1 MPSPKLPA
9 AAKVALTAVLATAS
23 VAGAAGLAG
32 TAGGAE
38 APSATPVIEAAAAP
52 AADAPSHL
60 VEDFLHPG
68 AEEILAERGIVVGR
82 GDGHITL
89 ADCGENT
96 LIQLRSRVA
105 GDVCFRAAGKVG
117 YLSMQVPSVYLIYGG
132 DKNLSA
138 KLTAAN
144 GQSKT
149 YDVAAG
155 LWKPVG
161 ESDTGTEAAL
171 MELRVV

>member
-32 TAGGAE
+32 AAGGTE
-38 APSATPVIEAAAAP
+38 APAPLEVAAAP

-60 VEDFLHPG
+60 VEDFLHPN

-96 LIQLRSRVA
+96 LIQLRSRAA
-105 GDVCFRAAGKVG
+105 GDVCFRAVGKVG

-161 ESDTGTEAAL
+161 ESDTGVEAAL

>member
-1 MPSPKLPA
+1 MPSSKLPSG
-9 AAKVALTAVLATAS
+9 AKVALTALLAGAAVAGATGL
-23 VAGAAGLAG
+23 AGAAGG
-32 TAGGAE
+32 GGA
-38 APSATPVIEAAAAP
+38 APAVPALQVAAAP
-52 AADAPSHL
+52 AADAPTHL
-60 VEDFLHPG
+60 VEDFLHPN

-96 LIQLRSRVA
+96 LIQLRSRAA
-105 GDVCFRAAGKVG
+105 GDVCFRAVGKVG

-161 ESDTGTEAAL
+161 ESDTGVEAAL
-171 MELRVV
+171 MELRIV

>member
-1 MPSPKLPA
+1 MPSSKLPSG
-9 AAKVALTAVLATAS
+9 AKVALTALLAGAA
-23 VAGAAGLAG
+23 VAGATGLAG
-32 TAGGAE
+32 AADGTGTP
-38 APSATPVIEAAAAP
+38 APLEMAAAP

-60 VEDFLHPG
+60 VEDFLHPN

-96 LIQLRSRVA
+96 LIQLKSRAA
-105 GDVCFRAAGKVG
+105 GDVCFRAVGKVG

-161 ESDTGTEAAL
+161 ESDTGVEAAL
-171 MELRVV
+171 MELRIV

>member
-1 MPSPKLPA
+1 MPSSKLPSG
-9 AAKVALTAVLATAS
+9 AKVALTALLAGAAVAGATGL
-23 VAGAAGLAG
+23 AGAAGG
-32 TAGGAE
+32 TE
-38 APSATPVIEAAAAP
+38 APAPLEVAAAP

-60 VEDFLHPG
+60 VEDFLHPN

-96 LIQLRSRVA
+96 LIQLRSRAA
-105 GDVCFRAAGKVG
+105 GDVCFRAVGKVG

-161 ESDTGTEAAL
+161 ESDTGVEAAL
-171 MELRVV
+171 MELRII

>member
-38 APSATPVIEAAAAP
+38 APSAAPVIEAGA

-60 VEDFLHPG
+60 VEDFLHPN

-96 LIQLRSRVA
+96 LIQLRSRAA
-105 GDVCFRAAGKVG
+105 GDVCFRAVGKVG

-161 ESDTGTEAAL
+161 ESDTGVEAAL